1 MRDEEIIARLF
12 ALRDELMRQ
21 IYQFERDKVSEP
33 DERARAALKSLIE
46 SVAEVQGELGE
57 LQGKM
62 TRMEGSMIALMS
74 DVDELQVAVTQ
85 LQVDLTTLTGRVT
98 LCEGRIG
105 RLEAKP

>member
-21 IYQFERDKVSEP
+21 MYQFERDKVMAE
-33 DERARAALKSLIE
+33 DERARGAIKSLIE
-46 SVAEVQGELGE
+46 QMADVQSDLGE

-62 TRMEGSMIALMS
+62 TRVEGSMIALMQ

-85 LQVDLTTLTGRVT
+85 LQTDLTLLTGRVT
-98 LCEGRIG
+98 